1 MEGWQWQSAD
11 WQSHI
16 SGTSGCTGIYYQEAE
31 GESGREGGTRKKGN
45 QKDNRLFREYQNM
58 NPVQLHRRKLLKH
71 TMLLLP
77 ISLPNLAYSV
87 CGPHRVSV
95 GYLKEVALIK
105 GNSAA
110 NG

>member
-1 MEGWQWQSAD
+1 MAVCRLAEPHLGHKVVLGSTIRRQKGSQEEKEEQGKREIRKIID
-11 WQSHI
+11 F
-16 SGTSGCTGIYYQEAE
+16 SGNIRIRIQF
-31 GESGREGGTRKKGN
+31 N
-45 QKDNRLFREYQNM
+45 FN
-58 NPVQLHRRKLLKH
+58 RRKLLKH

>member
-1 MEGWQWQSAD
+1 MAV
-11 WQSHI
+11 
-16 SGTSGCTGIYYQEAE
+16 CRLAE
-31 GESGREGGTRKKGN
+31 PHLGHQVVLGSTIRRQKESREEKEEQGKREIRKFN
-45 QKDNRLFREYQNM
+45 
-58 NPVQLHRRKLLKH
+58 RRKLLKH